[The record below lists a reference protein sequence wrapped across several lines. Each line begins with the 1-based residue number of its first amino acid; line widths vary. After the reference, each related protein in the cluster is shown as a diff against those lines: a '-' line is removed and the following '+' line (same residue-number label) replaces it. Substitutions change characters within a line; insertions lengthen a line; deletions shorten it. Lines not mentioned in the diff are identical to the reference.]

1 MWHPRLYPIQ
11 TQVFERHEISHLY
24 PNSNPMDIPL
34 IVGFIPDSNMV
45 LPCFSNIFPRVF
57 AFFRL
62 HQERMNQL
70 FEAAANS
77 RLRAGGLVGQSPQ
90 LGGMKA
96 AAALL
101 GGPGTVVGKAKMVVE
116 AEMESMDFMVP
127 LISSWWKCTIQKKH
141 VLNWMNWWKHWS
153 NRLGDSSYP
162 DVDEVSEA
170 GKHTSNYCQPAR
182 EFAANIGHGL
192 SLETIALMEV
202 SHRLIL
208 DSTIRSIFCWWWRL
222 RYPSIASN
230 QFWGL
235 HTVDGPAKSNKPPI
249 LDGFSPTKSWD
260 VYHLSKSCTT

>member
-34 IVGFIPDSNMV
+34 IVGLIPDSNMV

-127 LISSWWKCTIQKKH
+127 LISS
-141 VLNWMNWWKHWS
+141 
-153 NRLGDSSYP
+153 
-162 DVDEVSEA
+162 
-170 GKHTSNYCQPAR
+170 
-182 EFAANIGHGL
+182 
-192 SLETIALMEV
+192 
-202 SHRLIL
+202 
-208 DSTIRSIFCWWWRL
+208 
-222 RYPSIASN
+222 
-230 QFWGL
+230 
-235 HTVDGPAKSNKPPI
+235 
-249 LDGFSPTKSWD
+249 
-260 VYHLSKSCTT
+260 